1 MPDYMVIAAFTSEP
15 DAAMLPDERERL
27 KELVDRGVLLAAY
40 LSTDRSAAWLV
51 LSSNGPVDVQKAME
65 SLPLYP
71 YMEIQEIV
79 EAQQI
84 ILSNT

>member
-27 KELVDRGVLLAAY
+27 KELVDRDVLLAAY
-40 LSTDRSAAWLV
+40 FSTDRSAAWLV
-51 LSSNGPVDVQKAME
+51 LRSDGPVDVQNAME

-84 ILSNT
+84 TFSNT

>member
-1 MPDYMVIAAFTSEP
+1 MPDYMVIASFTSEP

-27 KELVDRGVLLAAY
+27 KELVDRDVLLAAY

-51 LSSNGPVDVQKAME
+51 LRSDGPVDVQNAMK

-84 ILSNT
+84 ILSST